1 MSIAVAK
8 QVRGYEILARLK
20 SGGMATLYLGRKS
33 GASGFSRHVA
43 IKFIH
48 DHLAEDP
55 DFVRMFVDEA
65 LVQARISH
73 PNVVHVE
80 ELGEEDGKH
89 FLVMEYVHG
98 CALSQLLRALAKRN
112 RALPTELA
120 VYVAM
125 QIAAGLHA
133 AHELRDEAGQLLGV
147 VHRDVSPDN
156 VLLSYDGHVKLIDF
170 GVAKVEARVAQ
181 TSAGLLKGKLRYM
194 SPEQASGGA
203 IDRRTDVYALG
214 VVLWEMLTM
223 HRLFGAADQ
232 LVLLETVRNPRIPPP
247 GSLRADIPAALEAVV
262 MKALAPD
269 PALRYGSSHD
279 FRRALA
285 EAMPTAALTDAA
297 QLGEVLGVVMASE
310 IENDQRRL
318 PAAASSVFA
327 RAPRLSIPPG
337 LEEQALATRKI
348 SITGL
353 GYLSENGASPP
364 PPSPGGATLA
374 PREPAYG
381 SGAQA
386 LAAVPAPETGWPAV
400 QASVV
405 TAEASESRLPLGWI
419 AAAVVTLAAIAAG
432 TFFVVVRS
440 PAPEPSVTQLPPL
453 PPTTAPTLPAVA
465 ADLQLTTPPTATA
478 GTPAPGSTA
487 HTVST
492 GGTVDT
498 AAGATGTGAMVAD
511 PGPAGATATTSTP
524 TTREPAASETP
535 GSGARTVGRGSRLGL
550 ERTRSGAPLTS
561 EF

>member
-33 GASGFSRHVA
+33 GASGFTRYVA

-65 LVQARISH
+65 LLQARIAH

-120 VYVAM
+120 VYVVM
-125 QIAAGLHA
+125 QVAAGLHA

-194 SPEQASGGA
+194 SPEQAGGGA

-214 VVLWEMLTM
+214 IVLWEMLTM

-247 GSLRADIPAALEAVV
+247 SAVRAGVPAALEAVV
-262 MKALAPD
+262 MKALSPD
-269 PALRYGSSHD
+269 PALRYGSAHD

-327 RAPRLSIPPG
+327 SAPRPSIPPG
-337 LEEQALATRKI
+337 MEEQALATRTI

-353 GYLSENGASPP
+353 GYLSENGVSPP
-364 PPSPGGATLA
+364 PPGPQGATLA
-374 PREPAYG
+374 PPEPAASFG

-386 LAAVPAPETGWPAV
+386 FAAGPAPETSWPTAP
-400 QASVV
+400 ASVGSGG
-405 TAEASESRLPLGWI
+405 ASASRPPLGWI
-419 AAAVVTLAAIAAG
+419 AAVLVMLVVIAAG
-432 TFFVVVRS
+432 TFFVVAQRR
-440 PAPEPSVTQLPPL
+440 APEPSVTQLPPL
-453 PPTTAPTLPAVA
+453 PPPTTPSPAPTLGAVA
-465 ADLQLTTPPTATA
+465 ADVPPTTA
-478 GTPAPGSTA
+478 PPTTTPAPEPTA
-487 HTVST
+487 S
-492 GGTVDT
+492 
-498 AAGATGTGAMVAD
+498 AAD
-511 PGPAGATATTSTP
+511 PGVSTTAPDATASNATATRSTA
-524 TTREPAASETP
+524 TMREPAPTAAS
-535 GSGARTVGRGSRLGL
+535 GSGPRRGREGRVGR